1 MAVLWNKKIK
11 EMIGSVVS
19 IKMQDTIV
27 VKASV
32 VTMHPIYKKR
42 YVKYKKCY
50 AHIDSGIE
58 CQVGDRVTIRQSRPL
73 SKLKRRTFV
82 SKIS

>member
-1 MAVLWNKKIK
+1 
-11 EMIGSVVS
+11 MIGNVVS
-19 IKMQDTIV
+19 THMKNTLTI
-27 VKASV
+27 SIPV

-50 AHIDSGIE
+50 AHINDGVE
-58 CQVGDRVTIRQSRPL
+58 CQVGDRVTIRQAKPI

-82 SKIS
+82 SKVS